1 MKSNSIFKS
10 ISHSLSWFL
19 KCYSDLTSLESLQ
32 YKKKDLFSSAPIHD
46 VLGGET
52 RIWFHV
58 PECSCVHFKWSS
70 ECNVCTLC
78 FNCSLIYHGFWIQIN
93 PFLKFCRGRSVFQE
107 WCKNAGADCNKCINP
122 KRDCFHLRWHEEILS
137 NCVEKSFQ
145 MEKRK

>member
-19 KCYSDLTSLESLQ
+19 KCYSDFTSLESLQ
-32 YKKKDLFSSAPIHD
+32 YKKTDLFSSAPIHD
-46 VLGGET
+46 VLEGET

-70 ECNVCTLC
+70 EFNVCTLC
-78 FNCSLIYHGFWIQIN
+78 FSCSLSYHGFRIQIN
-93 PFLKFCRGRSVFQE
+93 PYLKFCHGRCVFQE
-107 WCKNAGADCNKCINP
+107 WCNNAGPDCNKCINP
-122 KRDCFHLRWHEEILS
+122 KRDCFDLRRHEEMLS
-137 NCVEKSFQ
+137 KCVEKSFQ